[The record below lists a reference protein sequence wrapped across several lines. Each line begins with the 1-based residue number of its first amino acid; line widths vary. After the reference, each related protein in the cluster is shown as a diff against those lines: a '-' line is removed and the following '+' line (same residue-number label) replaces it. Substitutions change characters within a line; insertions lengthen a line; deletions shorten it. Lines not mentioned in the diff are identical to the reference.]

1 MCPFIDLRKS
11 KISKE
16 LKISNVVMGNL
27 NLLGWIILKYNI
39 STRDYLIE
47 LLAELCAITQK
58 DYWERLV
65 NTDSHRKILFPSI
78 YNGDRLKNQ

>member
-27 NLLGWIILKYNI
+27 NLLGWMILKYDI
-39 STRDYLIE
+39 STRDYLNE
-47 LLAELCAITQK
+47 LLAKLCAITQK
-58 DYWERLV
+58 YYWERLV
-65 NTDSHRKILFPSI
+65 NTDSHRRILFPSI